1 MKSYEDLVK
10 GDFQLPSLPEVAMR
24 ILETVKQDDF
34 SFNDLGRIISSDP
47 GLTAKILKMAN
58 SSFYGLTQK
67 VSSIEKAISILGATA
82 LKNVAL
88 SFVIAREFRKNASI
102 GFDFDYF
109 WKRAVTAAIAAD
121 LTGKLTSARNDDLFV
136 AGLLMDIGVIIMYMT
151 RPEEYLQVLY
161 EKKLTDLPLERVEKG
176 QFGIDHSR
184 VSAEVLEKWGLAQA
198 IFNPIALH
206 HAPGEI
212 SYAEKNTAG
221 ILSIAD
227 QISSAYHG
235 SRKNY
240 KMHAIKE
247 TLEKD
252 FGITEEKANRLIDN
266 VAEKSLEVFSF
277 FEIHSG
283 DMKPYSQILQEANVE
298 LGRLVFSYEQLL
310 MNFKEEKERAEALA
324 RELKEKNEILRNLSV
339 RDGLTGLFNH
349 KYFQEFL
356 DQELSRSIRY
366 KRPFSLIMF
375 DLDHFKKIND
385 SFGHRTGDIVLQKIG
400 ETVLDLIRKNDV
412 AARYGG
418 EEFAVILP
426 ETDVRGGLVIA
437 ERMRK
442 AIEQLTI
449 VEDSN
454 LLKVTVS
461 MGVSTYQ
468 PEAREKTKAQLID
481 AADSAMYQAKQS
493 GRNKLGYANFQ

>member
-1 MKSYEDLVK
+1 MKSYEDLVR

-24 ILETVKQDDF
+24 ILETVKQENF

-67 VSSIEKAISILGATA
+67 ASTIEKAVSILGVTA

-88 SFVIAREFRKNASI
+88 SFVISREFRKNASI
-102 GFDFDYF
+102 GFDFDYY

-121 LTGKLTSARNDDLFV
+121 LTGKLISARNDDLFV

-151 RPEEYLQVLY
+151 RPEEYLQVIY
-161 EKKLTDLPLERVEKG
+161 EKKLTGLPTERIENG
-176 QFGIDHSR
+176 FFGIDHSR
-184 VSAEVLEKWGLAQA
+184 VGAEVLKKWGLSEM
-198 IFNPIALH
+198 IYSPVGLH
-206 HAPGEI
+206 HEPGQKLNK
-212 SYAEKNTAG
+212 SNKAAMVLNF
-221 ILSIAD
+221 AD
-227 QISSAYHG
+227 TISSAYHG
-235 SRKNY
+235 SKKNY
-240 KMHAIKE
+240 KIQSIRQA
-247 TLEKD
+247 LEKH
-252 FGITEEKANRLIDN
+252 FGILEKQTDRLIDS
-266 VAEKSLEVFSF
+266 VAEKSLEIFSF
-277 FEIHSG
+277 FDIHPG
-283 DMKPYSQILQEANVE
+283 DMKPYSQILQEANEE

-324 RELKEKNEILRNLSV
+324 KELKEKNELLRNLSV

-356 DQELSRSIRY
+356 DQELCRSLRY

-400 ETVLDLIRKNDV
+400 EAVLALIRKNDV

-418 EEFAVILP
+418 EEFVVVLP
-426 ETDVRGGLVIA
+426 ETDLKGCRVIA

-442 AIEQLTI
+442 SIEQLAIPADSKTI
-449 VEDSN
+449 
-454 LLKVTVS
+454 KVTVS
-461 MGVSTYQ
+461 MGISGYH
-468 PEAREKTKAQLID
+468 PEAKEKTKAQLID

-493 GRNKLGYANFQ
+493 GRNKLGVANFQ